1 MNRDSEAIYTSLH
14 RLCLRLGAWIGLS
27 ESPTCL
33 VCIFCSII
41 KLFPSSLKMRTLSYR
56 PVSVQLFSRTSLWT
70 TEFTSH
76 SRLYNF
82 SASSQSMWSFRP
94 SSAIVQIF
102 SSFFCCQAWSVV
114 ATPLDAAPCGSRRYS
129 LHLVQT
135 HMLPV
140 FLQKCDGTE
149 PRVPTKQL
157 CAHLYLSWCTK
168 EALDRDNMVWWLSF
182 KKTQKVVYSFT
193 QIRNICAE

>member
-1 MNRDSEAIYTSLH
+1 MNRDSGAIHTSL
-14 RLCLRLGAWIGLS
+14 RCLCLRLGAWIGLS

-41 KLFPSSLKMRTLSYR
+41 KLFPSSLKMRTSSYR
-56 PVSVQLFSRTSLWT
+56 PVSVQLFCSTSLSPCAT
-70 TEFTSH
+70 FMPYIISQQVLKACGPSVQVPPLSTYFPLSFVV
-76 SRLYNF
+76 RLELL
-82 SASSQSMWSFRP
+82 RLH
-94 SSAIVQIF
+94 
-102 SSFFCCQAWSVV
+102 CL
-114 ATPLDAAPCGSRRYS
+114 TLPLWFAAVL

-157 CAHLYLSWCTK
+157 CPHLYLSRRIK
-168 EALDRDNMVWWLSF
+168 EALDGDNMALWLSF
-182 KKTQKVVYSFT
+182 
-193 QIRNICAE
+193 